1 MENIFEIN
9 DTNMIAMK
17 LLHYFI
23 TERNYTPIILNGVED
38 EIWLENLDEDREI
51 VRIVLHHIHNDEQY
65 KFDVFKTNRIVKK
78 IKAKTFSFK
87 LNTLSIFLNLGSSV
101 DLSKELPK
109 NGVATCVTDEKDVKK
124 DKLLLETYPD
134 IYKNISR
141 NKEKG
146 ADLFIKI
153 TDEINEHNHKD
164 QKQMDKVFRP
174 KKPIITY
181 LLVLINVLLFVV
193 PALLGQTD
201 NIFRELAVFGPY
213 IRQGEYYRLITGT
226 FIHANIAHL
235 IFNMYALWIIGIQL
249 ESFLGKWKYLL
260 IYLFS
265 GLTASLMSIT
275 FHNTTVS
282 VGASGAIFG
291 LLGAMLYFGYH
302 YRVYLGTVI
311 KSQIVPLIV
320 LNLALG
326 FLVPG
331 IDNAAHIGGLIGGVL
346 MMMATGVDYKSATF
360 EKVNGVIVSILY
372 LAFLIYMGIFYIH

>member
-9 DTNMIAMK
+9 NTNMIAMK

-181 LLVLINVLLFVV
+181 LLVFINVLLFVV
-193 PALLGQTD
+193 PALFGQTD

-311 KSQIVPLIV
+311 KSQIIPLIV

>member
-1 MENIFEIN
+1 M
-9 DTNMIAMK
+9 
-17 LLHYFI
+17 
-23 TERNYTPIILNGVED
+23 
-38 EIWLENLDEDREI
+38 
-51 VRIVLHHIHNDEQY
+51 
-65 KFDVFKTNRIVKK
+65 
-78 IKAKTFSFK
+78 
-87 LNTLSIFLNLGSSV
+87 
-101 DLSKELPK
+101 
-109 NGVATCVTDEKDVKK
+109 
-124 DKLLLETYPD
+124 LLETYPD

-181 LLVLINVLLFVV
+181 LLVFINVLLFVV
-193 PALLGQTD
+193 PALFGQTD

>member
-38 EIWLENLDEDREI
+38 EIWLENLDEDCEI
-51 VRIVLHHIHNDEQY
+51 VRIVLHHIHNDAQY

-174 KKPIITY
+174 KKPVITY